1 MYEVTLVMPYYD
13 NARMLQEHV
22 ANWNRYSDDVRSRVR
37 VIVVDDGSREIAA
50 ADLLRDEDVVR
61 RMNVQVYRVQKDI
74 PWNQD
79 GARNLGMTH
88 CSTDWALMTDMDH
101 VLLPEQ
107 AEALLKFH
115 PSIGCYYLPRRH
127 VTDGTEIH
135 PHPNTF
141 LFNRCDFW
149 DMGGYDED
157 FSGFYGSD
165 GNFRKCA
172 KGSGLRETETAAFGL
187 VVYRREEISDANT
200 RRYGRKES
208 PYYAA
213 ANPALNAK
221 RRGPPYRA
229 ERPIRF
235 DWVREL

>member
-1 MYEVTLVMPYYD
+1 MNTVTLVMAYYD

-22 ANWNRYSDDVRSRVR
+22 LHWNRYSEDAQSRVR
-37 VIVVDDGSREIAA
+37 VIVVDDGSPEISAS
-50 ADLLRDEDVVR
+50 DLLRDEDILR
-61 RMNVQVYRVQKDI
+61 KMDIQVYRVKPDI

-79 GARNLGMTH
+79 GARNLGMKQ
-88 CSTDWALMTDMDH
+88 CSTDWALLTDMDH
-101 VLLPEQ
+101 VLHEDQ
-107 AEALLKFH
+107 VEALLKFQ
-115 PSIGCYYLPRRH
+115 PSHGSYYLPRRLI
-127 VTDGTEIH
+127 TDGTEIH

-157 FSGFYGSD
+157 FAGHYGSD

-172 KGSGLRETETAAFGL
+172 QGAGLREVETTAFAL
-187 VVYRREEISDANT
+187 TVYRREEIADANT

-208 PYYAA
+208 EFYSAK
-213 ANPALNAK
+213 NPVLNAK

-229 ERPIRF
+229 QRPIRF
-235 DWVREL
+235 EWSREL